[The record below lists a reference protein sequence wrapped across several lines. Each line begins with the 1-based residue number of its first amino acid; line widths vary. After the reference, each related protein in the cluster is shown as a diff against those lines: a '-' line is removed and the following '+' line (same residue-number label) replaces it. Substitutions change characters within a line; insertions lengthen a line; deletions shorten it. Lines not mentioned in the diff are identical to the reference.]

1 MGSKRASELPADD
14 KLCVPL
20 PCYGRD
26 LEFIPLNNLPLFHC
40 LKRQVKEHGYF
51 TICPASSRRTPAE
64 MPGEALPTPE
74 PHSRRVPVVIAKHFP
89 SSEEQLKRPDL
100 EELIPAAIAPP
111 RKPGITSYEKQ
122 RTETAQMGQQPM
134 RGARRRTTLCKPP
147 NRAAQV
153 PLYTCQPAPSRD
165 GAGIATAEEQLKAAR
180 VPKKDAIDYTHPSLF
195 SWADSLKRKPC
206 EPAGDAKDD
215 DLCMLRQMM
224 SFETRSICE
233 EFSSHSGGSSSEES
247 AGLPLEGGI
256 IDGLANLELTKASG
270 VLTGSRPKSGPE
282 TPLGGISQGLKSSAT
297 QEVVFDIDSVIGDN
311 GEAEKDDMVKILFW
325 PPRQRISCVN
335 GVLKWLCQQTQY
347 HAAIT

>member
-26 LEFIPLNNLPLFHC
+26 LEFIPLNNLPLFRC

-51 TICPASSRRTPAE
+51 TICPAPRAKTPVQ
-64 MPGEALPTPE
+64 TQK
-74 PHSRRVPVVIAKHFP
+74 RVPAQKK
-89 SSEEQLKRPDL
+89 EE
-100 EELIPAAIAPP
+100 
-111 RKPGITSYEKQ
+111 Q

-153 PLYTCQPAPSRD
+153 PLYTCQPAPRRD

-247 AGLPLEGGI
+247 AGLPLEA
-256 IDGLANLELTKASG
+256 DRKVVLRPHWEASH
-270 VLTGSRPKSGPE
+270 R
-282 TPLGGISQGLKSSAT
+282 GLKSSAT
-297 QEVVFDIDSVIGDN
+297 QEVVFDVDSVIGDN
-311 GEAEKDDMVKILFW
+311 GEAKKNNMVKILFW